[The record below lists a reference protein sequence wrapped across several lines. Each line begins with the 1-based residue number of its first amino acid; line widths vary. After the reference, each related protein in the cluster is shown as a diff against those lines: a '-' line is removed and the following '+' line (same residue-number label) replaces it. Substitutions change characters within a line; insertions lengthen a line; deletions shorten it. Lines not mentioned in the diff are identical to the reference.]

1 MSEDDIK
8 NTDCDNPIDSTRV
21 YDDRALPL
29 PEFDVDNLSKEIAFK
44 KLRIESRIS
53 DRRLTLEER
62 RLDHRIAMEN
72 RIEDFK
78 ESEALRLNK
87 YMDSRDSENWMKSYW
102 RPVMGWIYALICLF
116 DFVIAPTITIVVS
129 GITEVPLPV
138 WKSLTL
144 ENGGLIHLAFA
155 AILGVTAWTRG
166 QESIIKTKMSTMN
179 MANGTT
185 GYTVNNGNTQ
195 QKELEL

>member
-1 MSEDDIK
+1 MSDETESENKPDNNPVDL
-8 NTDCDNPIDSTRV
+8 CDNS
-21 YDDRALPL
+21 ALPL
-29 PEFDVDNLSKEIAFK
+29 PEFDVDNLPEEIARK
-44 KLRIESRIS
+44 KLEIEARIS
-53 DRRLTLEER
+53 DRRLALEEKR
-62 RLDHRIAMEN
+62 VDHRIAMEN

-87 YMDSRDSENWMKSYW
+87 FMDSRESENWMKSYW

-116 DFVIAPTITIVVS
+116 DFVIAPTITIVLTAVTKTD
-129 GITEVPLPV
+129 IPE

-166 QESIIKTKMSTMN
+166 QESIIKTRMTTTN
-179 MANGTT
+179 IAANGML
-185 GYTVNNGNTQ
+185 NNKQ
-195 QKELEL
+195 EL